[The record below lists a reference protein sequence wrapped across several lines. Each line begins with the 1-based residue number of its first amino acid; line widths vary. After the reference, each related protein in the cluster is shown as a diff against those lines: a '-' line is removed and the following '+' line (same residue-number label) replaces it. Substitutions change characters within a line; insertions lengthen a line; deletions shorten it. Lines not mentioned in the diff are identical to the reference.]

1 MTLKALVI
9 TSNVGVEH
17 DELIQPLNYLNEKGI
32 EAIHAAV
39 KHAAVQTVKADKKVE
54 AEVQPN
60 AQLSSVNAEDYDVL
74 VIPGGTV
81 NADHLRIDEDALRL
95 IQNFASHQKPIAAI
109 CHGPWALIN
118 AERIRDKT
126 LTSYKSIRL
135 DLENAGAHWVDE
147 QVHRCNTGGWVL
159 ITSRCPDDL
168 PAFNQAIQQELE
180 QQQQQQQQQQ

>member
-17 DELIQPLNYLNEKGI
+17 DELTQPLNYLNAKGI
-32 EAIHAAV
+32 EAIHAAIE
-39 KHAAVQTVKADKKVE
+39 HAAVQTVKADKKVD

-95 IQNFASHQKPIAAI
+95 IQSFADHQKPIAAI

-135 DLENAGAHWVDE
+135 DLENAG
-147 QVHRCNTGGWVL
+147 
-159 ITSRCPDDL
+159 
-168 PAFNQAIQQELE
+168 
-180 QQQQQQQQQQ
+180 